1 MKLGQHKKELQ
12 AKTNQAQSP
21 VPAEGHPGAR
31 PGRARRKSRE
41 AVRPAAKINIIM
53 SLIKKPS
60 ELEAKNTIS
69 MLIYG
74 QPGVGKSTLGCSAP
88 NCVLFDYD
96 GGVQRMNGAH
106 KTLTV
111 QIRSWEDTQAALD
124 EIAQSY
130 PDVETIVI
138 DTVGKMLDY
147 MSEYIVRNNPKMK
160 KADGSLTLPGYWM
173 RKQMFIE
180 FIRKT
185 GVLGKNVIFIAHE
198 KEEKRGEEWVKR
210 PEIGGSSANDLI
222 KELDLVGYVSMIG
235 KERTI
240 AFNPTEWYYAKNTC
254 NLDPV
259 LKIPVVVD
267 DKGVAIGSNDF
278 IKNILDAY
286 VANQQHNREMTE
298 EYDRLIDAI
307 TTAVKSAAT
316 AEDMNGILDS
326 IKETQIYNSLLIGR
340 KMLAARAK
348 EIKVTFNKI
357 SARYE

>member
-1 MKLGQHKKELQ
+1 MKLGQHKKSCKP
-12 AKTNQAQSP
+12 KTNQAQSP

-147 MSEYIVRNNPKMK
+147 MSEYIIRNNPKMK
-160 KADGSLTLPGYWM
+160 KADGSLTLPGYGM

-278 IKNILDAY
+278 VKNILDAY
-286 VANQQHNREMTE
+286 VTSQQHNREMTE

-307 TTAVKSAAT
+307 TTSVSMAKT
-316 AEDMNGILDS
+316 AEDMNKILDS

-340 KMLAARAK
+340 KLLAARAK

>member
-1 MKLGQHKKELQ
+1 
-12 AKTNQAQSP
+12 
-21 VPAEGHPGAR
+21 
-31 PGRARRKSRE
+31 
-41 AVRPAAKINIIM
+41 M

-60 ELEAKNTIS
+60 ELEAKKTIT

-111 QIRSWEDTQAALD
+111 QIRSWEDTQEALD

-130 PDVETIVI
+130 PDVQTIVI

-147 MSEYIVRNNPKMK
+147 MSEYITRNNPRMK
-160 KADGSLTLPGYWM
+160 KADGSLSLQGYGL
-173 RKQMFIE
+173 RKQMFID

-185 GVLGKNVIFIAHE
+185 GVIGKNVIFIAHE
-198 KEEKRGEEWVKR
+198 KEEKRGEEVVKR

-222 KELDLVGYVSMIG
+222 KELDLVGYMSMLG

-254 NLDPV
+254 NLQPV
-259 LKIPVVVD
+259 AKIPVVVD
-267 DKGVAIGSNDF
+267 DSGVAIGSNDF
-278 IKNILDAY
+278 IQKILNAY
-286 VANQQHNREMTE
+286 VVSQKRTQEMTQ
-298 EYDRLIDAI
+298 EYDRLISAI
-307 TTAVKSAAT
+307 DTAVKTATT
-316 AEDMNGILDS
+316 AEDMNKVLDS
-326 IKETQIYNSLLIGR
+326 IKENQVYNSLLVG
-340 KMLAARAK
+340 KKLLAARAK
-348 EIKVTFNKI
+348 EIKVKFNKV

>member
-1 MKLGQHKKELQ
+1 
-12 AKTNQAQSP
+12 
-21 VPAEGHPGAR
+21 
-31 PGRARRKSRE
+31 
-41 AVRPAAKINIIM
+41 M

-60 ELEAKNTIS
+60 ELEAKKTIT

-111 QIRSWEDTQAALD
+111 QIRSWEDTQEALD

-130 PDVETIVI
+130 PDVQTIVI

-147 MSEYIVRNNPKMK
+147 MSEYITRNNPRMK
-160 KADGSLTLPGYWM
+160 KADGSLSLQGYGL
-173 RKQMFIE
+173 RKQMFID

-185 GVLGKNVIFIAHE
+185 GVIGKNVIFIAHE
-198 KEEKRGEEWVKR
+198 KEEKRGEEVVKR

-222 KELDLVGYVSMIG
+222 KELDLVGYMSMLG

-254 NLDPV
+254 NLQPV
-259 LKIPVVVD
+259 AKIPVVVD
-267 DKGVAIGSNDF
+267 DSGVAIGSNDF
-278 IKNILDAY
+278 IQKILEAY
-286 VANQQHNREMTE
+286 VTSQQQTREMTE
-298 EYDRLIDAI
+298 KYDQLIFAI
-307 TTAVKSAAT
+307 DTAVKAAAT
-316 AEDMNGILDS
+316 AEDMNGVLES
-326 IKETQIYNSLLIGR
+326 MRQNQIYNSMLVGGR
-340 KMLAARAK
+340 KLAARAK
-348 EIKVTFNKI
+348 EIGVKFNKVTG
-357 SARYE
+357 RYE

>member
-1 MKLGQHKKELQ
+1 
-12 AKTNQAQSP
+12 
-21 VPAEGHPGAR
+21 
-31 PGRARRKSRE
+31 
-41 AVRPAAKINIIM
+41 M

-60 ELEAKNTIS
+60 ELEAKKTIT

-111 QIRSWEDTQAALD
+111 QIRSWEDTQEALD

-130 PDVETIVI
+130 PDVQTIVI

-147 MSEYIVRNNPKMK
+147 MSEYITRNNPRMK
-160 KADGSLTLPGYWM
+160 KADGSLSLQGYGL
-173 RKQMFIE
+173 RKQMFID

-185 GVLGKNVIFIAHE
+185 GVIGKNVIFIAHE
-198 KEEKRGEEWVKR
+198 KEEKRGEEVVKR

-222 KELDLVGYVSMIG
+222 KELDLVGYMSMLG

-254 NLDPV
+254 NLQPV
-259 LKIPVVVD
+259 AKIPVVVD
-267 DKGVAIGSNDF
+267 DSGVAIGSNDF
-278 IKNILDAY
+278 IQKILNAY
-286 VANQQHNREMTE
+286 VVSQKRTQEMTQ
-298 EYDRLIDAI
+298 EYDRLISAI
-307 TTAVKSAAT
+307 DTAVKTATT
-316 AEDMNGILDS
+316 AEDMNKVLDS
-326 IKETQIYNSLLIGR
+326 IKENQVYNSLLVG
-340 KMLAARAK
+340 KKLLAARAK
-348 EIKVTFNKI
+348 EIKVEFNKVT
-357 SARYE
+357 ARYE

>member
-1 MKLGQHKKELQ
+1 
-12 AKTNQAQSP
+12 
-21 VPAEGHPGAR
+21 
-31 PGRARRKSRE
+31 
-41 AVRPAAKINIIM
+41 M

-60 ELEAKNTIS
+60 ELEAKKTIT

-111 QIRSWEDTQAALD
+111 QIRSWEDTQEALD

-130 PDVETIVI
+130 PDVQTIVI

-147 MSEYIVRNNPKMK
+147 MSEYITRNNPRMK
-160 KADGSLTLPGYWM
+160 KADGSLSLQGYGL
-173 RKQMFIE
+173 RKQMFID

-185 GVLGKNVIFIAHE
+185 GVIGKNVIFIAHE
-198 KEEKRGEEWVKR
+198 KEEKRGEEVVKR

-222 KELDLVGYVSMIG
+222 KELDLVGYMSMLG

-254 NLDPV
+254 NLQPV
-259 LKIPVVVD
+259 AKIPVVVD
-267 DKGVAIGSNDF
+267 DSGVAIGSNDF
-278 IKNILDAY
+278 IQKILNAY
-286 VANQQHNREMTE
+286 VASQKRTQEMTQ
-298 EYDRLIDAI
+298 EYDRLISAI
-307 TTAVKSAAT
+307 DTAVKTATT
-316 AEDMNGILDS
+316 AEDMNKVLDS
-326 IKETQIYNSLLIGR
+326 IKENQVYNSLLVG
-340 KMLAARAK
+340 KKLLAARAN
-348 EIKVTFNKI
+348 EIKVKFNKV

>member
-1 MKLGQHKKELQ
+1 
-12 AKTNQAQSP
+12 
-21 VPAEGHPGAR
+21 
-31 PGRARRKSRE
+31 
-41 AVRPAAKINIIM
+41 M

-60 ELEAKNTIS
+60 ELEAKKTIT

-111 QIRSWEDTQAALD
+111 QIRSWEDTQEALD

-130 PDVETIVI
+130 PDVQTIVI

-147 MSEYIVRNNPKMK
+147 MSEYITRNNPRMK
-160 KADGSLTLPGYWM
+160 KADGSLSLQGYGL
-173 RKQMFIE
+173 RKQMFID

-185 GVLGKNVIFIAHE
+185 GVIGKNVIFIAHE
-198 KEEKRGEEWVKR
+198 KEEKRGEEVVKR

-222 KELDLVGYVSMIG
+222 KELDLVGYMSMLG

-254 NLDPV
+254 NLQPV
-259 LKIPVVVD
+259 AKIPVVVD
-267 DKGVAIGSNDF
+267 DSGVAIGSNDF
-278 IKNILDAY
+278 IQKILNAY
-286 VANQQHNREMTE
+286 VVSQKRTQEMTQ
-298 EYDRLIDAI
+298 EYDRLISAI
-307 TTAVKSAAT
+307 DTAVKTAAT
-316 AEDMNGILDS
+316 AEDMNKVLDS
-326 IKETQIYNSLLIGR
+326 IKENQVYNSLLVG
-340 KMLAARAK
+340 KKLLAARAK
-348 EIKVTFNKI
+348 EIKVKFNKV

>member
-1 MKLGQHKKELQ
+1 
-12 AKTNQAQSP
+12 
-21 VPAEGHPGAR
+21 
-31 PGRARRKSRE
+31 
-41 AVRPAAKINIIM
+41 M

-60 ELEAKNTIS
+60 ELEAKKTIT

-111 QIRSWEDTQAALD
+111 QIRSWEDTQEALD

-130 PDVETIVI
+130 PDVQTIVI

-147 MSEYIVRNNPKMK
+147 MSEYITRNNPRMK
-160 KADGSLTLPGYWM
+160 KADGSLSLQGYGL
-173 RKQMFIE
+173 RKQMFID

-185 GVLGKNVIFIAHE
+185 GVIGKNVIFIAHE
-198 KEEKRGEEWVKR
+198 KEEKRGEEVVKR

-222 KELDLVGYVSMIG
+222 KELDLVGYMSMLG

-254 NLDPV
+254 NLQPV
-259 LKIPVVVD
+259 AKIPVVVD
-267 DKGVAIGSNDF
+267 DSGVAIGSNDF
-278 IKNILDAY
+278 IQKILNAY
-286 VANQQHNREMTE
+286 VVSQKRTQEMTQ
-298 EYDRLIDAI
+298 EYDRLISAI
-307 TTAVKSAAT
+307 DTAVKTATT
-316 AEDMNGILDS
+316 AEDMNKVLDG
-326 IKETQIYNSLLIGR
+326 IKENQVYNSLLVG
-340 KMLAARAK
+340 KKLLAARAK
-348 EIKVTFNKI
+348 EIKVKFNKVT
-357 SARYE
+357 ARYE

>member
-1 MKLGQHKKELQ
+1 
-12 AKTNQAQSP
+12 
-21 VPAEGHPGAR
+21 
-31 PGRARRKSRE
+31 
-41 AVRPAAKINIIM
+41 M

-60 ELEAKNTIS
+60 ELEAKKTIT

-111 QIRSWEDTQAALD
+111 QIRSWEDTQEALD

-130 PDVETIVI
+130 PDVQTIVI

-147 MSEYIVRNNPKMK
+147 MSEYITRNNPRMK
-160 KADGSLTLPGYWM
+160 KADGSLSLQGYGL
-173 RKQMFIE
+173 RKQMFID

-185 GVLGKNVIFIAHE
+185 GVIGKNVIFIAHE
-198 KEEKRGEEWVKR
+198 KEEKRGEEVVKR

-222 KELDLVGYVSMIG
+222 KELDLVGYMSMLG

-254 NLDPV
+254 NLQPV
-259 LKIPVVVD
+259 AKIPVVVD
-267 DKGVAIGSNDF
+267 DSGVAIGSNDF
-278 IKNILDAY
+278 IQKILNAY
-286 VANQQHNREMTE
+286 VVSQKRTQEMTQ
-298 EYDRLIDAI
+298 EYDRLISAI
-307 TTAVKSAAT
+307 DTAVKTATT
-316 AEDMNGILDS
+316 AEDMNKVLDS
-326 IKETQIYNSLLIGR
+326 IKENQVYNSLLVG
-340 KMLAARAK
+340 KKLLAARAK
-348 EIKVTFNKI
+348 EIKVKFNKVT
-357 SARYE
+357 ARYE